1 MARKKNR
8 KKELR
13 HQVREENSPSMEC
26 KVDIKEGETYF
37 AHIPIQNGAQIIH
50 PLKPQKFSNGTIGA
64 IIPAYTT
71 DESLQSELQKSSLRR
86 DNSEIEILVKKVL
99 SFIKNESNYTFN
111 ELKEFIDKIISIDE
125 FGSYIQ
131 NNHKALVAKK
141 ILNFTGLFLWLTKM
155 AT

>member
-1 MARKKNR
+1 MAKKKNR

-13 HQVREENSPSMEC
+13 HQVREESSPSMEY

-50 PLKPQKFSNGTIGA
+50 PFKLQKFSNGAIGE
-64 IIPAYTT
+64 ITPAYTT
-71 DESLQSELQKSSLRR
+71 DESLQSVLQKSLLRR
-86 DNSEIEILVKKVL
+86 DEIEIEILVKKVL

-131 NNHKALVAKK
+131 YNHKALRVNKNAEFYRA
-141 ILNFTGLFLWLTKM
+141 IPLVD
-155 AT
+155 